1 MDDTTLSLLTLFKE
15 RHTLNLTQLGAILNA
30 DPFSLS
36 DPVHY
41 LMSLGYIRK
50 GVEIEPLEG
59 DLISFDTPL
68 EITYK
73 GIAAISQALKERK
86 NFKHTEFRAWVTLLI
101 AIAATALQITSYA
114 MGWFFCN
121 HCHIFFT
128 PSTPESTQ
136 SACFLLHP
144 SAIILLSAMPC

>member
-1 MDDTTLSLLTLFKE
+1 MDDATLALLTLFKE
-15 RHTLNLTQLGAILNA
+15 RHTLNLTQLGAILNV

-50 GVEIEPLEG
+50 CMERDPLEE

-73 GIAAISQALKERK
+73 GAIAISQALKDK
-86 NFKHTEFRAWVTLLI
+86 KHFKHTEFRAWVTLLI
-101 AIAATALQITSYA
+101 AIAAFALSIVSICLQYI
-114 MGWFFCN
+114 
-121 HCHIFFT
+121 
-128 PSTPESTQ
+128 
-136 SACFLLHP
+136 
-144 SAIILLSAMPC
+144 

>member
-1 MDDTTLSLLTLFKE
+1 MDDTTLSLLTPFKE

-50 GVEIEPLEG
+50 SVEIEPLER

-101 AIAATALQITSYA
+101 AIAAFVLSIVSLCLQYI
-114 MGWFFCN
+114 
-121 HCHIFFT
+121 
-128 PSTPESTQ
+128 
-136 SACFLLHP
+136 
-144 SAIILLSAMPC
+144 

>member
-1 MDDTTLSLLTLFKE
+1 MVQAPARAEYARKDFTVMDDTTLSLLTLFKE
-15 RHTLNLTQLGAILNA
+15 RHPLNLTQLGAILNA

-36 DPVHY
+36 DSVHY

-86 NFKHTEFRAWVTLLI
+86 HFRHTEFRAWVTLLI
-101 AIAATALQITSYA
+101 AIAAFVLSIVSLCLQYI
-114 MGWFFCN
+114 
-121 HCHIFFT
+121 
-128 PSTPESTQ
+128 
-136 SACFLLHP
+136 
-144 SAIILLSAMPC
+144 